1 MMKRDGGLSLAQEHR
16 RVRESSGAR
25 GNGEGCSRGAGRG
38 GGWSSPFIGVERV
51 LGRRQWA
58 VTVVVMAL
66 TLLIARVV

>member
-1 MMKRDGGLSLAQEHR
+1 
-16 RVRESSGAR
+16 
-25 GNGEGCSRGAGRG
+25 
-38 GGWSSPFIGVERV
+38 V

>member
-38 GGWSSPFIGVERV
+38 GGLELTFSK
-51 LGRRQWA
+51 GRESA
-58 VTVVVMAL
+58 GEAAMGSNGCSNGLNA
-66 TLLIARVV
+66 IDS